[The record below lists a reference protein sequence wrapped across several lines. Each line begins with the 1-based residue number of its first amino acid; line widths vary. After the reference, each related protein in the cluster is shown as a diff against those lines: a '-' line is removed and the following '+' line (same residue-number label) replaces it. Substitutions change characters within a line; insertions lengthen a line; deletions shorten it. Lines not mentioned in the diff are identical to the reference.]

1 MIQKTI
7 QKIIFIFIKIFTSH
21 WRSFLNEVVVLQEG
35 VSLLGDVHGPGLPRR
50 LHLVGQGYV
59 IGPE

>member
-7 QKIIFIFIKIFTSH
+7 QKIIFIFIKIFTSY
-21 WRSFLNEVVVLQEG
+21 WGSFLNEVVVLQEG
-35 VSLLGDVHGPGLPRR
+35 VSLLRDVDGPGLPRR